1 MVDDTARSESLAH
14 DLNKRYPL
22 GTQMQALWLPTI
34 HARLALNG
42 DKKNPASDINAL
54 QSASA
59 IESGLIPFFNN
70 ISCLSSV
77 YVRGEAYLAAGQG
90 SAAAEFRKI
99 LDHAAWCGTVG
110 QEHWRIGKLLAPAL
124 CKQSPHRARMPT
136 PPAYENLHPTK
147 LPHPLEGR
155 RSRHPHSER
164 SQGGV
169 RKAAVGKQCMSVLY
183 REDLVSVETRW
194 RPRAESNRRPTVF
207 EQFATC

>member
-1 MVDDTARSESLAH
+1 M
-14 DLNKRYPL
+14 
-22 GTQMQALWLPTI
+22 
-34 HARLALNG
+34 
-42 DKKNPASDINAL
+42 
-54 QSASA
+54 
-59 IESGLIPFFNN
+59 FNN

-99 LDHAAWCGTVG
+99 LDHGGMVWNCGTG
-110 QEHWRIGKLLAPAL
+110 ALAIGKLLAPAL
-124 CKQSPHRARMPT
+124 CKQSLHRARVPT
-136 PPAYENLHPTK
+136 PPAYTHLHPTK

-169 RKAAVGKQCMSVLY
+169 RKAAVAKQCMSVLY

-194 RPRAESNRRPTVF
+194 RAPGGVEAPTNGFRTVCHVLTYPRRGP
-207 EQFATC
+207 